1 MGGTVPRSVPSIVTP
16 VNTESS
22 RTPGPLRWAVRLL
35 RGEAVALGVL
45 AVFLVAQALLAT
57 DVSVNSVGFLTAFA
71 AGGSA
76 ALWGMAAA
84 LVRRKAAA
92 RAPAIVLH
100 LLMLPIGYY
109 MVQGGL
115 AWSGI
120 PLAALGLLVCT
131 LLVSAPTTR
140 ALGLG

>member
-1 MGGTVPRSVPSIVTP
+1 M
-16 VNTESS
+16 
-22 RTPGPLRWAVRLL
+22 
-35 RGEAVALGVL
+35 
-45 AVFLVAQALLAT
+45 FLVAQALLAT